1 LTRHIEVQIDTW
13 TFSEP
18 GDTYQL
24 MLNGLPT
31 GPIRYLAE
39 DAPED
44 GEFLT
49 LSIDADSMLLK
60 NGTYEVGYRIQ
71 NTLGGLSADS
81 ATTRIQVDRV
91 SPGGGLLAPLIFPVR
106 PCGIEIIGYVPGYAG
121 ICAGDV
127 IQTQCNGLPGPTRIV
142 TSGEVNQIVEIAFPW
157 EFLEGMNARTV
168 EVDYVITDRAGNRSI
183 NAQPTWIKLHV

>member
-1 LTRHIEVQIDTW
+1 
-13 TFSEP
+13 
-18 GDTYQL
+18 

-31 GPIRYLAE
+31 GPIKYLAV

-49 LSIDADSMLLK
+49 LSIDADSMLMN
-60 NGTYEVGYRIQ
+60 NGAYEVGYRIQ
-71 NTLGGLSADS
+71 NILGGLFADS
-81 ATTRIQVDRV
+81 VTTRIHVDRV

-106 PCGIEIIGYVPGYAG
+106 PCGIELIGYVPGYAG

-127 IQTQCNGLPGPTRIV
+127 IQTRCNDLPGPTRIV
-142 TSGEVNQIVEIAFPW
+142 TSNEVNQVIEIAFPW
-157 EFLEGMNARTV
+157 EFLEGLNARNV

-183 NAQPTWIKLHV
+183 NAQPAWIKLRP